1 MIIKPVKVIGSIV
14 TLFLAAMAL
23 ASCTGSVVCT
33 TPASPALAVTVL
45 NASGDRVCDAA
56 VTATD
61 GKYSVRLPEPHAGS
75 EGLACR
81 YLRPLRS
88 PRQLHRARASGL
100 LKQDHLEHCCESPGS
115 VLPGGN
121 PADHGAVLIDSIE
134 DLVLRLGS
142 PEGEGSASAQFGNHA
157 GQSSRCWVHPVP
169 SRTASSDPNV
179 VCLWSACPL

>member
-33 TPASPALAVTVL
+33 TPSFARTGGHGSQRLWRPRVRCRRDGDGWEVFCKAS
-45 NASGDRVCDAA
+45 RAA
-56 VTATD
+56 R
-61 GKYSVRLPEPHAGS
+61 RLRGS
-75 EGLACR
+75 CVQI
-81 YLRPLRS
+81 LRPLRS

-157 GQSSRCWVHPVP
+157 GQSSRCWVHRYRQGPPVP
-169 SRTASSDPNV
+169 IRMSSV
-179 VCLWSACPL
+179 WSACPL